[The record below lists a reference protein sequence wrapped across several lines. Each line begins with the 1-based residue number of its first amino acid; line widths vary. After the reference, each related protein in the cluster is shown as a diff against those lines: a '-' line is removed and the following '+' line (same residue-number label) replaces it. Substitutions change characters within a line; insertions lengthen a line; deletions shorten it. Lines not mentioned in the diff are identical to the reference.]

1 MVCRLFLVPWGDVTL
16 YWVSLPRCKWK
27 LEFHFAHRMS
37 LESWNSVSEPINSA
51 TWEGCFVEAWRRF
64 WDESMVT
71 LLKPLPWIVKI
82 LPLNVQ
88 PTTGISTF
96 FCSTQKKDLQNIW
109 KTTKLTIIEA
119 RSLCRYSYF
128 IQENE
133 KTEDLYNP
141 ALHNKET
148 SVTLLLCK
156 FLVILQHQ
164 VQYINYLHV
173 I

>member
-1 MVCRLFLVPWGDVTL
+1 MSNLLQAFLHFSVPLKKKT
-16 YWVSLPRCKWK
+16 YKISEKLP
-27 LEFHFAHRMS
+27 
-37 LESWNSVSEPINSA
+37 NSQ
-51 TWEGCFVEAWRRF
+51 
-64 WDESMVT
+64 
-71 LLKPLPWIVKI
+71 LLKQGVS
-82 LPLNVQ
+82 V
-88 PTTGISTF
+88 
-96 FCSTQKKDLQNIW
+96 D
-109 KTTKLTIIEA
+109 
-119 RSLCRYSYF
+119 SYF

>member
-1 MVCRLFLVPWGDVTL
+1 MVCRLFLVPWGDVAL

-27 LEFHFAHRMS
+27 LEFHFAHRMT

-51 TWEGCFVEAWRRF
+51 TWKGCFVETWRRF
-64 WDESMVT
+64 WGESMVT

-96 FCSTQKKDLQNIW
+96 FCSTQKKTYKISE
-109 KTTKLTIIEA
+109 KLPN
-119 RSLCRYSYF
+119 SQLLKQGVSVDSYF

-133 KTEDLYNP
+133 KTEDLYRRFIQSSF
-141 ALHNKET
+141 A
-148 SVTLLLCK
+148 
-156 FLVILQHQ
+156 
-164 VQYINYLHV
+164 
-173 I
+173 